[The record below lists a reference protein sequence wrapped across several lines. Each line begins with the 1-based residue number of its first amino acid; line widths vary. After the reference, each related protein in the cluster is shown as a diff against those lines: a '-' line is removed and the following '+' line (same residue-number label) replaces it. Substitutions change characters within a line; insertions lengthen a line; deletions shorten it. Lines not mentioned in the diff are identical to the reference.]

1 MSNSSKTDDIFDK
14 RQDMIVDFVFDDKV
28 AHVFPDMIRRS
39 VPGYDV
45 IIPLLG
51 IIAEKFVTP
60 ATNIYDLGCSLG
72 AASLSMRRR
81 IQHDD
86 CRIIAVDNAE
96 AMVEQCRRNID
107 MDKQGHIPVEVICD
121 DIRNIDIQNASLAV
135 MNFTLQFIAPD
146 DRLALLRKIA
156 GGINPGGALVLSEK
170 VVSESPAK
178 QQLIDDLH
186 LAFKRANG
194 YSDLEISQK
203 RSALDNVLV
212 PDTMQTHIKRLEE
225 AGFSRI
231 IVWQRCLNFVSLLA
245 IK

>member
-14 RQDMIVDFVFDDKV
+14 RQDMIVDFVFDEKV

-81 IQHDD
+81 IQQDD

-96 AMVEQCRRNID
+96 AMVEQCRHNIH
-107 MDKQGHIPVEVICD
+107 MDEQGHTPVEVICD
-121 DIRNIDIQNASLAV
+121 DIRNIDIQMARLIEELA
-135 MNFTLQFIAPD
+135 TG
-146 DRLALLRKIA
+146 R
-156 GGINPGGALVLSEK
+156 GE
-170 VVSESPAK
+170 VVSELRS
-178 QQLIDDLH
+178 
-186 LAFKRANG
+186 
-194 YSDLEISQK
+194 EIRVLSRTMAAIAE
-203 RSALDNVLV
+203 RS
-212 PDTMQTHIKRLEE
+212 K
-225 AGFSRI
+225 
-231 IVWQRCLNFVSLLA
+231 
-245 IK
+245 K